1 MSLLW
6 ITTDSVVCYP
16 NFELKGTFNK
26 AAMVKT
32 CPFIRKIWWY
42 TFAVYLP
49 FAVFLPTANPKY
61 LPFADSKSKRQQN
74 DMSNLYIV
82 CKVYM
87 VHIVGIYR

>member
-6 ITTDSVVCYP
+6 ITTDSVVVIQILNY
-16 NFELKGTFNK
+16 LKGTFNK
-26 AAMVKT
+26 ADMVKT

-49 FAVFLPTANPKY
+49 FAVFLPTANPKN

-74 DMSNLYIV
+74 DMSTPKRLWTVNV
-82 CKVYM
+82 C
-87 VHIVGIYR
+87 GFFS

>member
-1 MSLLW
+1 
-6 ITTDSVVCYP
+6 
-16 NFELKGTFNK
+16 
-26 AAMVKT
+26 MVKT

-74 DMSNLYIV
+74 DMSSHNIAMFMNDFGGRGRHHATADLI
-82 CKVYM
+82 
-87 VHIVGIYR
+87 